1 MSVAI
6 TQATLASAARVS
18 IGVVRDLEQGRTTRL
33 HAESARRLAQALGL
47 DHGQTAKLA
56 GPAGVSSGSAAPGRQ
71 ARLRISVLGS
81 LRVWRDGADIAIGG
95 VMPRA
100 VLGLLVL
107 HPETG
112 QRRESLIDAL
122 GGTGDDPPATAVAMI
137 QSYVSRLRRWLDPG
151 AMGARSGGLLAA
163 AVGGYR
169 LRDAACELD
178 HVTFAALADH
188 AQTARSAGDLAAAC
202 DAYARALAL
211 WRGEPLAAAL
221 GVYEQLRR
229 RLDDQLGVLPGPELA
244 AAHSRVLRQHI
255 PAGPSPVAGV
265 ALVHRPG
272 APSRSGRPESAT
284 PRQLPGAAAHFVG
297 REVELQ
303 ALTRL
308 LGQGPVT
315 TRKLVISVISGTAG
329 VGKTALALR
338 WAHQVADQFPDGQ
351 LNMNLRGFDPGGV
364 PVPAQQAVQAFLVA
378 LGVPAERIPAGS
390 DARAALYRSQLAGQ
404 RVLIV
409 LDNCRDADQV
419 RPLLPGAPGCLVL
432 VTSRSQLT
440 GLAATEDARLLALD
454 VMSEDEASE
463 LLASRLGAERTAADP
478 AALAGLISACA
489 RLPLALGISAAR
501 AAGRPSF
508 PLAVLAAELRD
519 ASGRLDALEVSEPP
533 ASIRAVF
540 SWSRRYL
547 SRPAAQMF
555 WLQGVHPG
563 PEVTVSAAAALA
575 GVTTRAARRALDEL
589 TAASLLAER
598 VPGRYACHDLLRAYA
613 AELADAQGRAARR
626 APRGQPP
633 DAGSLP
639 VHRACRGPAA
649 GSGP

>member
-1 MSVAI
+1 M
-6 TQATLASAARVS
+6 S

-244 AAHSRVLRQHI
+244 AAHSRVLHQHI
-255 PAGPSPVAGV
+255 PQVPPRWRGSPWCTGP
-265 ALVHRPG
+265 
-272 APSRSGRPESAT
+272 APP
-284 PRQLPGAAAHFVG
+284 
-297 REVELQ
+297 
-303 ALTRL
+303 
-308 LGQGPVT
+308 
-315 TRKLVISVISGTAG
+315 
-329 VGKTALALR
+329 
-338 WAHQVADQFPDGQ
+338 
-351 LNMNLRGFDPGGV
+351 
-364 PVPAQQAVQAFLVA
+364 
-378 LGVPAERIPAGS
+378 
-390 DARAALYRSQLAGQ
+390 
-404 RVLIV
+404 
-409 LDNCRDADQV
+409 
-419 RPLLPGAPGCLVL
+419 
-432 VTSRSQLT
+432 
-440 GLAATEDARLLALD
+440 
-454 VMSEDEASE
+454 
-463 LLASRLGAERTAADP
+463 
-478 AALAGLISACA
+478 
-489 RLPLALGISAAR
+489 
-501 AAGRPSF
+501 
-508 PLAVLAAELRD
+508 
-519 ASGRLDALEVSEPP
+519 
-533 ASIRAVF
+533 
-540 SWSRRYL
+540 
-547 SRPAAQMF
+547 
-555 WLQGVHPG
+555 
-563 PEVTVSAAAALA
+563 
-575 GVTTRAARRALDEL
+575 
-589 TAASLLAER
+589 
-598 VPGRYACHDLLRAYA
+598 
-613 AELADAQGRAARR
+613 QGRAAPSRR
-626 APRGQPP
+626 RPGSYLVPQRISS
-633 DAGSLP
+633 AGKPS
-639 VHRACRGPAA
+639 CRR
-649 GSGP
+649 

>member
-255 PAGPSPVAGV
+255 PQVPPRWRGSPWCTGP
-265 ALVHRPG
+265 
-272 APSRSGRPESAT
+272 APP
-284 PRQLPGAAAHFVG
+284 
-297 REVELQ
+297 
-303 ALTRL
+303 
-308 LGQGPVT
+308 
-315 TRKLVISVISGTAG
+315 
-329 VGKTALALR
+329 
-338 WAHQVADQFPDGQ
+338 
-351 LNMNLRGFDPGGV
+351 
-364 PVPAQQAVQAFLVA
+364 
-378 LGVPAERIPAGS
+378 
-390 DARAALYRSQLAGQ
+390 
-404 RVLIV
+404 
-409 LDNCRDADQV
+409 
-419 RPLLPGAPGCLVL
+419 
-432 VTSRSQLT
+432 
-440 GLAATEDARLLALD
+440 
-454 VMSEDEASE
+454 
-463 LLASRLGAERTAADP
+463 
-478 AALAGLISACA
+478 
-489 RLPLALGISAAR
+489 
-501 AAGRPSF
+501 
-508 PLAVLAAELRD
+508 
-519 ASGRLDALEVSEPP
+519 
-533 ASIRAVF
+533 
-540 SWSRRYL
+540 
-547 SRPAAQMF
+547 
-555 WLQGVHPG
+555 
-563 PEVTVSAAAALA
+563 
-575 GVTTRAARRALDEL
+575 
-589 TAASLLAER
+589 
-598 VPGRYACHDLLRAYA
+598 
-613 AELADAQGRAARR
+613 QGRAAPSRR
-626 APRGQPP
+626 RPGSYLVPQRISS
-633 DAGSLP
+633 AGKLS
-639 VHRACRGPAA
+639 CRR
-649 GSGP
+649 